1 MEPFPYLWDF
11 TRNAAC
17 PILYLSMTQRN
28 SLVAVSQE
36 RLPAGEPAV
45 LHVPGQSR
53 TQETLAIRERA
64 ERLYRMGELAAAAQL
79 LIMERAQ

>member
-1 MEPFPYLWDF
+1 
-11 TRNAAC
+11 
-17 PILYLSMTQRN
+17 MTQRN

-36 RLPAGEPAV
+36 RNPAGEPVV
-45 LHVPGQSR
+45 LRVPGQPR